1 MFELFVRH
9 SDAALPPWLQKLVT
23 WCPPPSPRPAGG
35 GGGWGGHK
43 GKMLQVKPKACGH
56 VFLKKH
62 VLGLGIDCQKRRG
75 TFCWRKKCFSCVK
88 KKKVGRPLPGG
99 RGLGAC
105 NVRRLLFRTC
115 FLEDEMNWF
124 GGN

>member
-35 GGGWGGHK
+35 EGGGVVTK
-43 GKMLQVKPKACGH
+43 EKMLQVKPKACGH

-75 TFCWRKKCFSCVK
+75 TFCWRKNVFPVK
-88 KKKVGRPLPGG
+88 KKKKSRSSTAGG
-99 RGLGAC
+99 AGLGGVQRSSASFSDLFS
-105 NVRRLLFRTC
+105 RR
-115 FLEDEMNWF
+115 
-124 GGN
+124 